1 MQTLILILSVF
12 TPILISLF
20 VYAVYIKI
28 KGSIEHGYN
37 KQTEELKGEISKNNA
52 LLTSSAQNYFS
63 SSEKLIDKKIEAYW
77 ILWEKVQ
84 VIKDHIIPE
93 MGIIY
98 NILTNEEIDDPHTFK
113 KIGQESNIVQYMELR
128 TNIAIK
134 PICDASKKVALHRPF
149 ISDQAF
155 TLFIVL
161 QIFVS
166 RLRYKFIESYI
177 NREIYNWKKDKATV
191 GVLRASLKEN
201 EINHIMNI
209 DVYSLRTLIEIIEHK
224 IIQTTKRDLNINHT
238 AEDAVQY
245 VRKMEELFKGV
256 NKNLKNS

>member
-1 MQTLILILSVF
+1 MQIANFIISTIITIALSF
-12 TPILISLF
+12 IMYWI
-20 VYAVYIKI
+20 YIKI
-28 KGSIEHGYN
+28 KGSIEHGNN

-52 LLTSSAQNYFS
+52 LLNSTVQSYFK
-63 SSEKLIDKKIEAYW
+63 SSEKLIDKKIEAYCL
-77 ILWEKVQ
+77 LWETAQKV
-84 VIKDHIIPE
+84 KDHILPE
-93 MGIIY
+93 METIY
-98 NILTNEEIDDPHTFK
+98 NILTNDEIGDINAFE
-113 KIGQESNIVQYMELR
+113 KIGKASHINEYRRLMTEVELKS
-128 TNIAIK
+128 TH
-134 PICDASKKVALHRPF
+134 DFTKKVALHRPF
-149 ISDQAF
+149 ISDKAF
-155 TLFIVL
+155 KLFIVM
-161 QIFVS
+161 QIFIL

-177 NREIYNWKKDKATV
+177 NREIYDWKKDKATV

-209 DVYSLRTLIEIIEHK
+209 DIYSLRTLIEIFELK